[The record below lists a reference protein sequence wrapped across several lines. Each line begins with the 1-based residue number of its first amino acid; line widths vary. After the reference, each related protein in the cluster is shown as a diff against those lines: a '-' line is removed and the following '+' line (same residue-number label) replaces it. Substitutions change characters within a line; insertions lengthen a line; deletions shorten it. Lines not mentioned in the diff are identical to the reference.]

1 MWVATGCLLRWTL
14 RSPTPPTPHRY
25 WSLAPDL
32 EKKKRCFF
40 KNRVGWTFYY
50 IIIHSTKLED
60 YRMGKDFSQL
70 HIQDRANIQNI
81 LETQET
87 TYQEDKEC
95 T

>member
-1 MWVATGCLLRWTL
+1 
-14 RSPTPPTPHRY
+14 
-25 WSLAPDL
+25 
-32 EKKKRCFF
+32 
-40 KNRVGWTFYY
+40 
-50 IIIHSTKLED
+50 
-60 YRMGKDFSQL
+60 MGKDFSQL